1 MVENHEDYYQGCVM
15 QMIQRW
21 RKRLGEGLS
30 AQDSVNLKGSAI
42 DITMSLG
49 VGDVL
54 GDVDDYLGDFMRH
67 VDAINYIGKYIAEEL
82 GRMYGLQ
89 IYYYWD
95 MYNVGISIAG
105 REPGY
110 IPLPRV
116 TPVASLPVYP
126 TFR

>member
-54 GDVDDYLGDFMRH
+54 GQRVLRQQVGS
-67 VDAINYIGKYIAEEL
+67 ALPLAPPL
-82 GRMYGLQ
+82 LAQLQ
-89 IYYYWD
+89 HND
-95 MYNVGISIAG
+95 LS
-105 REPGY
+105 
-110 IPLPRV
+110 
-116 TPVASLPVYP
+116 
-126 TFR
+126 